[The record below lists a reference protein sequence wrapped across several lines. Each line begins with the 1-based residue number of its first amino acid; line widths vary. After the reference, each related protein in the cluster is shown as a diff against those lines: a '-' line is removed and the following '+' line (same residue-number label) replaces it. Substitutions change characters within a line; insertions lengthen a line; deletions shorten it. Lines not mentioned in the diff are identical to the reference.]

1 MQINYIEPFSDA
13 DMVYDF
19 DKHRYVLTTQY
30 CRNRG
35 FDFELLDKDKFP
47 DPQVVNDI
55 VLDRVSLLVYTNIY
69 NYGRTK
75 REKEFLLACHPD
87 FRDIIK
93 EAMFERLLYMNSSGD
108 LSVSSGALIS
118 QGTRIDTIDL
128 VPSVMEQ
135 MILRPTGLLH
145 RGEFELTIDDELVYQ
160 MDPFEGNMP
169 QIAFFLEDAEA
180 TNRVKFKCRIEQ
192 DGAQFYTRNI
202 GGLIDTGTNAV
213 IVTKKPLEYKSGARV
228 IMDDIM
234 YSVISIT
241 PFIPDNIVNG
251 IRRRK
256 ASTQYV
262 LQLG

>member
-1 MQINYIEPFSDA
+1 
-13 DMVYDF
+13 
-19 DKHRYVLTTQY
+19 
-30 CRNRG
+30 
-35 FDFELLDKDKFP
+35 
-47 DPQVVNDI
+47 
-55 VLDRVSLLVYTNIY
+55 
-69 NYGRTK
+69 
-75 REKEFLLACHPD
+75 
-87 FRDIIK
+87 
-93 EAMFERLLYMNSSGD
+93 
-108 LSVSSGALIS
+108 
-118 QGTRIDTIDL
+118 
-128 VPSVMEQ
+128 
-135 MILRPTGLLH
+135 
-145 RGEFELTIDDELVYQ
+145 